1 MLCWLGWCDIIGGW
15 CNIIWEVLLCDAE
28 LWCKANLSIKET
40 SMQFFLELIHIW
52 TTLNC
57 TSYWYTNLCWNFIQ
71 NSALLILE
79 WIADG
84 HDFYSPK
91 VLVGEIWS
99 RGRGLQCVSPWAPSR
114 MRYCGEGIAHSDKKR
129 KKTWHRSPSF
139 FNSPTQTSLIFS
151 LKNNPRSPAA
161 YVSADDPDVNM
172 PSANFLSVTSLT
184 CSVMTTGEFA

>member
-1 MLCWLGWCDIIGGW
+1 MGMIFIHKKSSLGKF
-15 CNIIWEVLLCDAE
+15 E
-28 LWCKANLSIKET
+28 
-40 SMQFFLELIHIW
+40 
-52 TTLNC
+52 
-57 TSYWYTNLCWNFIQ
+57 
-71 NSALLILE
+71 
-79 WIADG
+79 
-84 HDFYSPK
+84 
-91 VLVGEIWS
+91 VGEEVCNMLAHETLS
-99 RGRGLQCVSPWAPSR
+99 SLQDEV
-114 MRYCGEGIAHSDKKR
+114 YCGEGIAPKRKR